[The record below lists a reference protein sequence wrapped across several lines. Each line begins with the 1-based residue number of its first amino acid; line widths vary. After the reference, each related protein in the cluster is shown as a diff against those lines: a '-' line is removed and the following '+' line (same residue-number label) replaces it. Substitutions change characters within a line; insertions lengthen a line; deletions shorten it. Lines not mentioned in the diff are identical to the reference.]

1 MVPVVVVSLDVHFRG
16 FLLYFCSALCLG
28 TLNRH
33 DSSGFESLGGKQKTY
48 KCACKVP
55 GLC

>member
-1 MVPVVVVSLDVHFRG
+1 MVSVVVVSLDF
-16 FLLYFCSALCLG
+16 LYFCSALCLG

-33 DSSGFESLGGKQKTY
+33 DSSGFESLWGKQKTY